1 MRILILAPFA
11 SIGLDKTRVIEV
23 VHPIERICRNE
34 NNSGVGVNFP
44 FSISEFDGLQNYT
57 GGECQPSTKN
67 ASPRWED

>member
-11 SIGLDKTRVIEV
+11 GISLDKTRVIEV

-44 FSISEFDGLQNYT
+44 FSISEFDGL
-57 GGECQPSTKN
+57 
-67 ASPRWED
+67 